1 MDIKVSKFHHIEQFR
16 NVVRNVQQV
25 ARYVSND
32 NDGNPIFDN
41 NKPLPILTFIGTC
54 KLHGSNGSFVR
65 LNDGTTWVQSRE
77 NIITP
82 EQDNYGFATFCHKNE
97 THLHVILDQLEY
109 DKELYSGAVV
119 YGEWVGKGIQKNV
132 GISQFDKMFVVFN
145 IKLLAADDANNV
157 WVSDDIVKQIVGRND
172 EARIYNVYLFDT
184 FKIDIDFTYPELI
197 TNKLIELTEQVEKEC
212 PATKYF
218 LQDNSIDDPIMLG
231 EGIVWH
237 CNTPPYTGGSFTFK
251 VKGSIHS
258 ASKVKKLASVDVEKV
273 NSIKECVEKIITE
286 NRMNQGLEHLKQN
299 NLEIIP
305 QNIGTFIKWV
315 VTDAIRE
322 ELDTIIESGLDP
334 KDIGGVASKVARN
347 WFFQTTQIN
356 V

>member
-1 MDIKVSKFHHIEQFR
+1 MDIKISKFHHIEQFR
-16 NVVRNVQQV
+16 SVVRRVQETT
-25 ARYVSND
+25 RYIGLD
-32 NDGNPIFDN
+32 DIGDPKFDN
-41 NKPLPILTFIGTC
+41 SIILPILTFIGTV

-82 EQDNYGFATFCHKNE
+82 EQDNFGFATFCRKHEK
-97 THLHVILDQLEY
+97 HLHTILDQLEY
-109 DKELYSGAVV
+109 DKEIYYGAVI
-119 YGEWVGKGIQKNV
+119 YGEWCGKGIQKNV

-145 IKLLAADDANNV
+145 IKLLAADEDKNI
-157 WVSDDIVKQIVGRND
+157 WVSDDIVKEIVGQNN
-172 EARIYNVYLFDT
+172 EARIYNVHLFET
-184 FKIDIDFTYPELI
+184 FKIDIDFTYPELA
-197 TNKLIELTEQVEKEC
+197 TNKLIEITEQVEQEC

-218 LQDNSIDDPIMLG
+218 LQYNPIDNPITVG

-237 CNTPPYTGGSFTFK
+237 CNTPPYTGGAHTFK
-251 VKGSIHS
+251 VKGQSHS
-258 ASKVKKLASVDVEKV
+258 VSKVKNLASVDIERV

-286 NRMNQGLEHLKQN
+286 NRMNQGLDHLREN

-315 VTDAIRE
+315 VSDAIRE

-334 KDIGGVASKVARN
+334 KAIGGIASKFARN